1 MSSALVRHASTD
13 APSRDEF
20 KRLLRAAGLTD
31 TLSRRVED
39 RFICHACGRLTFRS
53 GELIHFHEGW
63 VDRDRKII
71 KIPRLDDCSC
81 RYCRER
87 VQELAETH
95 DDVDVE
101 DALEVYWQPKY
112 EASIRAIPYGYS
124 ERSIEIV
131 ETFLDEVGHLDVAQS
146 TINRRVNTLQ
156 ERAGLGGRLY
166 PHALRAA
173 AAFYWAEQGLEAH
186 YLQALMGW
194 KDMRVA
200 VAYIRATGNQL
211 ADRINQLASTDSEED
226 YIVTDAGELPDPT
239 AAVYDAA
246 GGMNPRSDPEPEYL
260 HDDEESQHP
269 TTIEE
274 TQSSTLDDF
283 ASA

>member
-1 MSSALVRHASTD
+1 MSSALVRHASAD

-20 KRLLRAAGLTD
+20 KRLLRAAGLAD
-31 TLSRRVED
+31 TPGRRVED
-39 RFICHACGRLTFRS
+39 RFICHASGRLTLRS

-71 KIPRLDDCSC
+71 KIPGLDDCSC

-95 DDVDVE
+95 DDVDAE

-131 ETFLDEVGHLDVAQS
+131 ETFVDEVGHLDVAQS

-156 ERAGLGGRLY
+156 ERASLDRLY

-173 AAFYWAEQGLEAH
+173 AAFYWAEQGMEAH

-194 KDMRVA
+194 EDMRVA
-200 VAYIRATGNQL
+200 VAYIQATGNQL
-211 ADRINQLASTDSEED
+211 ADRINQLASTDTEED
-226 YIVTDAGELPDPT
+226 HTVTDAAELPDPT
-239 AAVYDAA
+239 AAVYDATD
-246 GGMNPRSDPEPEYL
+246 GTNPRSGPEPEYL

-269 TTIEE
+269 PTIEE